1 MEIECEVPSV
11 HVGLESEG
19 GVVHDEGRAQ
29 RLAEAV
35 QRGAQGVLSGGAI
48 KIGPENSEQVIAGE
62 RVRVGR
68 QIVDQ
73 RAAFPARDVEGTRVE
88 QELGRAEESNGQHVR
103 QYN

>member
-1 MEIECEVPSV
+1 LEIEFEVPSV

-48 KIGPENSEQVIAGE
+48 KIGPENSEQVIARE

-68 QIVDQ
+68 QIEDQ
-73 RAAFPARDVEGTRVE
+73 RAAFPARDVERMPVK
-88 QELGRAEESNGQHVR
+88 QELRRTEEANG
-103 QYN
+103 